1 MSHLFGHDQPLSV
14 QGAGATPP
22 SFVGSFDPRIRVV
35 AAGLFAVMVVALQ
48 QIEFALMAF
57 GIALATMQMTDL
69 PWRIT
74 LKRMAAMD
82 GFIIVM
88 LVMLPFTTPGTPMF
102 AVLGA
107 DASKEGLMHA
117 VLIGIRANAVVLMML
132 SLLSGLTPVALG
144 HTLYRLKCP
153 AALVHLMMFTVR
165 YISVL
170 HDEYHRLRLAMK
182 LRGFKARNNVHT
194 YRSLG
199 YLFGMLLVRSLE
211 RAERVLEAM
220 KLRGFSGHFPM
231 IDDLA
236 FRPRDGVLAVSFLI
250 VVVALVLVDRIYV
263 FAY

>member
-14 QGAGATPP
+14 QGSGDHAS
-22 SFVGSFDPRIRVV
+22 SFVGSFDPRVRVV
-35 AAGLFAVMVVALQ
+35 AAGLFAIMVVSLH
-48 QIEFALMAF
+48 QIEFALGAF
-57 GIALATMQMTDL
+57 ALAICTVFLTDL
-69 PWRIT
+69 PLRLT

-102 AVLGA
+102 SIFGA
-107 DASKEGLMHA
+107 NASQEGLHHA
-117 VLIGIRANAVVLMML
+117 ILIGIRANAVVLMML

-144 HTLYRLKCP
+144 HTLYRLRCP

-170 HDEYHRLRLAMK
+170 HDEYHRLRMAMK
-182 LRGFKARNNVHT
+182 LRGFKARNTIHT
-194 YRSLG
+194 YRSFG

-220 KLRGFSGHFPM
+220 KCRGFSGHFPM
-231 IDDLA
+231 IDHLI
-236 FRPRDGVLAVSFLI
+236 FRPRDGVLAVAFFLLVTML
-250 VVVALVLVDRIYV
+250 VVMDRSYV